1 MIKKSDLTLVRNN
14 APILHTP
21 PDLFNF
27 DGDIDAEM
35 FGNVLIDRML
45 ELGGVGLSANQVG
58 VNARVFAMGT
68 KDFQTVLFNPQIV
81 AVSSKNISLDEGCLS
96 FPGVFVKV
104 NRPESVMVK
113 FQNIKGEWVE
123 DEFHGLTA
131 RIFLHEY
138 DHMEGNTFK
147 DKVSKMKWDLAYNRM
162 VKRVKKVIRTNIQ
175 RELLNIKNGIE
186 EETDVHNT

>member
-58 VNARVFAMGT
+58 VNARVFARSEEHT
-68 KDFQTVLFNPQIV
+68 
-81 AVSSKNISLDEGCLS
+81 S
-96 FPGVFVKV
+96 
-104 NRPESVMVK
+104 
-113 FQNIKGEWVE
+113 
-123 DEFHGLTA
+123 
-131 RIFLHEY
+131 
-138 DHMEGNTFK
+138 
-147 DKVSKMKWDLAYNRM
+147 
-162 VKRVKKVIRTNIQ
+162 
-175 RELLNIKNGIE
+175 ELQS
-186 EETDVHNT
+186 H

>member
-68 KDFQTVLFNPQIV
+68 KDFQTVLFNPQIL

-96 FPGVFVKV
+96 FPGVICKIKRSNEVRV
-104 NRPESVMVK
+104 R
-113 FQNIKGEWVE
+113 FQTPSGIMTTKT
-123 DEFHGLTA
+123 FHGLTA
-131 RIFLHEY
+131 KVFQHEM
-138 DHMEGNTFK
+138 DHLDGILF
-147 DKVSKMKWDLAYNRM
+147 YNRAS
-162 VKRVKKVIRTNIQ
+162 RYH
-175 RELLNIKNGIE
+175 RELALKKGKRHGNN
-186 EETDVHNT
+186 